1 MITVLRNAI
10 VVNDG
15 RMESVDV
22 VIEDDHFV
30 DSEQLSEILE
40 QPDASETVEV
50 KDVKGCFILP
60 GIIDDHVHFRQ
71 PGLTPKADIAS
82 ESRAAAAGGV
92 TTYFDMPNTVPQTT
106 TPEALE
112 EKFSI
117 AAKDSV
123 VNYSFFY
130 GATNDN
136 SGTFDSLD
144 IHRIPGI
151 KLFMGSSTGNMLVDK
166 KQALD
171 RIFSMSKLPI
181 MTHCEDTA
189 IINQNMAEAKRLY
202 GDDPDVTYHP
212 AIRSREACLECTR
225 LAVELAREH
234 KAKLHVAHIS
244 TKEELELFH
253 TDDSDI
259 TAEAVI
265 GHLVFSD
272 EDYQRLGTRIK
283 VNPSIKG
290 TADREAI
297 RRALADGRIS
307 VVGTD
312 HAPHLLKDKE
322 GGAAKAASGMPSIQY
337 SLISML
343 ELVDEGVLTMERLV
357 ALMCH
362 NPARIFAVSK
372 RGFIREGYKADLV
385 VVRPVEPWT
394 VTSEG
399 VMSKCGWTPFEG
411 HRFRWRV
418 ESTYCNG
425 KTVYADGRIVDT
437 TAAEEVRFR
446 E

>member
-1 MITVLRNAI
+1 MITVLKNAI
-10 VVNDG
+10 VVSDG
-15 RMESVDV
+15 TMKNIDV
-22 VIEDDHFV
+22 VIEDDHIV
-30 DSEQLSEILE
+30 ESEKLSKILE
-40 QPDASETVEV
+40 QPHASETVEV

-60 GIIDDHVHFRQ
+60 GVIDDHVHFRQ
-71 PGLTPKADIAS
+71 PGLTQKADISS

-92 TTYFDMPNTVPQTT
+92 TTFFDMPNTVPQTT

-112 EKFSI
+112 EKFAI
-117 AAKDSV
+117 AASDSV

-136 SGTFDSLD
+136 INTFDTLD
-144 IHRIPGI
+144 VHRIPGI

-166 KQALD
+166 RQALD
-171 RIFSMSKLPI
+171 RIFSMSRLPI

-189 IINQNMAEAKRLY
+189 IINRNMAEAKRLY
-202 GDDPDVTYHP
+202 GDDPDVTHHP
-212 AIRSREACLECTR
+212 EIRSREACLECTR
-225 LAVELAREH
+225 LAVELAKEH
-234 KAKLHVAHIS
+234 NAKLHVAHIS
-244 TKEELELFH
+244 TKEELELFSPA
-253 TDDSDI
+253 DADI

-290 TADREAI
+290 VADREAI
-297 RRALADGRIS
+297 RHALSDGRIS

-312 HAPHLLKDKE
+312 HAPHLPCDKK

-337 SLISML
+337 SLLSML

-357 ALMCH
+357 ELMCH
-362 NPARIFAVSK
+362 NPARIFGVSK
-372 RGFIREGYKADLV
+372 RGYIRDGYKADLV
-385 VVRPVEPWT
+385 IVRPVEPWT
-394 VTSEG
+394 VTNEG

-418 ESTYCNG
+418 ECTVCNG